1 VSVRTA
7 DREDLPAIVSGTR
20 ATAWWG
26 MALFIAA
33 ELSLFASLLA
43 SYYYIRFKA
52 TEWPFDGLEKP
63 NLVPGAIATV
73 LLLSSSLPMWWAE
86 RGIKR
91 GDARRL
97 RTGLLVSFLLGV
109 AFLGIQA
116 SEYASASFD
125 WRTNVYGSL
134 FFTITGLHGIHVLV
148 GLLMSLVIQARAWR
162 DEFDSKRYL
171 PVETV
176 ALYWHFVDVVWIFIF
191 SSLYV
196 FPYLFPVR

>member
-1 VSVRTA
+1 MSVRTSE
-7 DREDLPAIVSGTR
+7 RNDLPVIVTGTHS
-20 ATAWWG
+20 TAWWG

-43 SYYYIRFKA
+43 GYYYLRFKA
-52 TEWPFDGLEKP
+52 TAWPIGGLEKP

-91 GDARRL
+91 DDARRL
-97 RTGLLVSFLLGV
+97 RIGLLLSFLLGA
-109 AFLGIQA
+109 AFLAIQA
-116 SEYASASFD
+116 SEYVSASFD

-148 GLLMSLVIQARAWR
+148 GLLMGLVIQARAWR
-162 DEFDSKRYL
+162 NEFDSNRYL
-171 PVETV
+171 SVETV
-176 ALYWHFVDVVWIFIF
+176 ALYWHFVDVVWIFLF
-191 SSLYV
+191 SSLYL

>member
-1 VSVRTA
+1 MSVRTS
-7 DREDLPAIVSGTR
+7 DREDLPVIVSSTR
-20 ATAWWG
+20 STAWWG
-26 MALFIAA
+26 MALLIAA

-43 SYYYIRFKA
+43 SYYYLRFKA
-52 TEWPFDGLEKP
+52 TEWPVSGLEKP
-63 NLVPGAIATV
+63 NLVPGTIATV

-86 RGIKR
+86 RGIKQ
-91 GDARRL
+91 GNERRL
-97 RTGLLVSFLLGV
+97 RIGLLLSFLLGV
-109 AFLGIQA
+109 GFLAIQA

-148 GLLMSLVIQARAWR
+148 GLLMSVVIQARAWR
-162 DEFDSKRYL
+162 NEFDSRRYL

-191 SSLYV
+191 SSLYL